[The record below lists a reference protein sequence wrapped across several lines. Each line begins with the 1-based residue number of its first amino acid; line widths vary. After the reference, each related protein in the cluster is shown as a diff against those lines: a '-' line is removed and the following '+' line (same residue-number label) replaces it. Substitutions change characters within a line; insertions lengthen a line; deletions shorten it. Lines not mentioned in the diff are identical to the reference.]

1 MCVGTG
7 LGLFSLAKR
16 VEALGGHYG
25 VRNRPDGVQGSIF
38 WFAIPYKPDHLATKY
53 AMTNS
58 YSTLYLRAS
67 ASCNTA
73 LGSTLPG
80 TLPGMGELH
89 PSHTAR
95 LSPPIEVEPL
105 NILLVDDSLPI
116 LKMTG
121 MISMHVCTVCIIISS
136 Y

>member
-1 MCVGTG
+1 MLGICIGTG

-73 LGSTLPG
+73 LGNPVPG

-89 PSHTAR
+89 PSQTAR
-95 LSPPIEVEPL
+95 LSPPIEAEPL

-121 MISMHVCTVCIIISS
+121 MISMHVCIV
-136 Y
+136 